1 MCRIDDQFMLGDRLL
16 VAPVLK
22 AGQRSRSVYLPT
34 PLEGSG
40 VWKRETD
47 GTFFEGGQW
56 LHNSR
61 LGYPCSTKYVHIYK
75 EYHSVCPLVGIGTLP
90 TPLSPASVPLPPE
103 PGGGG
108 GTLACGWGVGVLT
121 LWYPGFLSQADQV
134 CKYILYSDQCCGSG
148 YSISNES
155 GSGSGFSGYTT
166 LG

>member
-1 MCRIDDQFMLGDRLL
+1 MVRRIDDQFMLGDRLL

-61 LGYPCSTKYVHIYK
+61 LGRPPLHGDKKEKIKFSSYRRKFRMEHPQSCMTNGLLIY
-75 EYHSVCPLVGIGTLP
+75 EEIFAHFFI
-90 TPLSPASVPLPPE
+90 
-103 PGGGG
+103 
-108 GTLACGWGVGVLT
+108 
-121 LWYPGFLSQADQV
+121 
-134 CKYILYSDQCCGSG
+134 
-148 YSISNES
+148 YSIRKP
-155 GSGSGFSGYTT
+155 FLIYDFATAPF
-166 LG
+166 